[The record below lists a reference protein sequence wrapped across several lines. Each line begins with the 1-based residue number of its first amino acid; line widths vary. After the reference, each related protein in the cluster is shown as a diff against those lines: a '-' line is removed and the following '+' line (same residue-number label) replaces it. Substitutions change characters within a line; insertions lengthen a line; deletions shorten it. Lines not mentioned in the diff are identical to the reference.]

1 MNFPTQKSLQYAKIS
16 LLDVET
22 EEDLDIVVSEQDAIV
37 CSTYSNAYDIEVDAP
52 VTYRKIAYA
61 FDKILE
67 QIDGETNH
75 VFLER
80 IEVRLPST
88 VDARAVILLFTGS

>member
-52 VTYRKIAYA
+52 VTYRKVLFA
-61 FDKILE
+61 FDKILQ
-67 QIDGETNH
+67 QINGETNH
-75 VFLER
+75 IFLER
-80 IEVRLPST
+80 IEISKPKVAGQR
-88 VDARAVILLFTGS
+88 ARIWPVTGS